1 MEKIRIGIF
10 GFGRGSSFVESIR
23 ANGGELVAIC
33 DKNPRRCAESLEK
46 YGAGV
51 AFYED
56 FDAFIEHPMD
66 AVLLANYFHEH
77 APYAIRCLEKGIHVL
92 SECTAASTMAESVA
106 LVRAAEKSSAFYML
120 CENYP
125 FMLFNQEMKR
135 VYETGTLGRVLFAEG
150 EYNHPGAPSNGPLT
164 LFDDM
169 KHWRRFLPRTYY
181 ITHSLAPLMYA
192 TGSIPRRVTA
202 LPIYDPAG
210 ASMVGDIAA
219 VVTCLNND
227 DSVFRV
233 FGHASLGGH
242 GNSYRICG
250 RKGMIENLRGNNN
263 MINLLYNSWD
273 TPEGSEVHSLYKP
286 ELNDADAE
294 EIKKAGHGGGDFF
307 VIRKFFECLRTNT
320 RPVMDEHF
328 ATTLSSVAIL
338 GHRSVMEGGVPYDI
352 PDFHKDEDR
361 VKYENDNESPFW
373 YSDGR
378 APTIPCC
385 SKPDYRPSK
394 EAEEAFEKRL
404 PR

>member
-33 DKNPRRCAESLEK
+33 DKNPRRCADALEK

-92 SECTAASTMAESVA
+92 SECTAAGTMAESVA

-233 FGHASLGGH
+233 FGHDDGCAGRKDNSRRNFRAAQSQGLGIIVPSPTLAG
-242 GNSYRICG
+242 RISSRIGEIRVGRFGCG
-250 RKGMIENLRGNNN
+250 RRALVVFGLVFG
-263 MINLLYNSWD
+263 L
-273 TPEGSEVHSLYKP
+273 
-286 ELNDADAE
+286 
-294 EIKKAGHGGGDFF
+294 
-307 VIRKFFECLRTNT
+307 VIRRDNVHTISCKCF
-320 RPVMDEHF
+320 D
-328 ATTLSSVAIL
+328 
-338 GHRSVMEGGVPYDI
+338 GHDG
-352 PDFHKDEDR
+352 KDH
-361 VKYENDNESPFW
+361 
-373 YSDGR
+373 
-378 APTIPCC
+378 AQHQQ
-385 SKPDYRPSK
+385 PSQS
-394 EAEEAFEKRL
+394 FD
-404 PR
+404 